1 MKLYW
6 SVIKCE
12 DQNCQKVARCLIT
25 DVITEKSEQALI
37 SSQISG
43 LQAQFKKYCPNS
55 SCAIFWS
62 YFEYNTHFRCIYY
75 KMWIYT
81 ALNIARAPGY
91 LDIHKYYS
99 ILKQLRSHFL
109 DYFKKNKTHIFLPF
123 IPISPSISISEI
135 YIMSRTQTLSTT
147 HLISMIN
154 SIQVTS
160 MCSLSP
166 TNINTYDFLC
176 IFSQVPLLSVIA
188 FLSFWFDLQ
197 PQPLHSHDIL
207 KVSSKILWTL
217 ISSVYILL

>member
-12 DQNCQKVARCLIT
+12 HQNCQKVARCLIT
-25 DVITEKSEQALI
+25 YFITEKSEQALI
-37 SSQISG
+37 SSQISS
-43 LQAQFKKYCPNS
+43 LQAQFKK
-55 SCAIFWS
+55 
-62 YFEYNTHFRCIYY
+62 
-75 KMWIYT
+75 YT

-123 IPISPSISISEI
+123 TPISSSISISQT
-135 YIMSRTQTLSTT
+135 YIMSRTQILSTT

-207 KVSSKILWTL
+207 KVSSKIL
-217 ISSVYILL
+217 